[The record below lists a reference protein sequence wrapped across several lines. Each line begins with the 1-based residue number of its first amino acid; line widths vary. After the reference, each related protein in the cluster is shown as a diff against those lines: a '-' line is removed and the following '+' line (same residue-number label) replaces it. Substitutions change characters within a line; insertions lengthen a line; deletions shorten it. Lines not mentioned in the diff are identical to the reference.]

1 MLLERYG
8 YEDASEFPLWYLQM
22 QGARMIRHLNND
34 LKQMA
39 AMNVAAIGATKSKK
53 GNKAFQKLMEKL

>member
-22 QGARMIRHLNND
+22 QGARLIRHLNND

-39 AMNVAAIGATKSKK
+39 AMNVASIGATKSKR
-53 GNKAFQKLMEKL
+53 GNDAFKKLMERM